1 MNSTTVMIRLAR
13 FLALPLALAAL
24 CPDFL
29 SPAHPDLQ
37 DLNQNFAPPS
47 RIHFRDAQ
55 GAFHWRPFVYRMEL
69 IDLLQG
75 TYREQQEYPY
85 PLRLFCDGYPYRFL
99 GFIPSSIH
107 LLNTTTP
114 GRFHPWGT
122 DDLGRD
128 VLARTLAGARSTLMV
143 LFLGISIYGLLGVA
157 IGALAGMAGG
167 WMDALLRRFC
177 EFVLALP
184 ALYLVLAVRA
194 QLPARMPFWQTA
206 VLTAATI
213 AAVAWPPMARGI
225 RGLIR
230 QIQNAGYA
238 EAARA
243 LGASPWQVFHR
254 HMLPALAPFVLAQA
268 VVAAPIFILGEVILS
283 FLNVGFQDAAVSWG
297 AMLRNLQDPRVLTD
311 FWWNLAPLGFVFL
324 TLFCLNNLGRQ
335 LARRDPSQLA

>member
-1 MNSTTVMIRLAR
+1 MSSATIMIRLAR
-13 FLALPLALAAL
+13 MLALPLVLAAS

-37 DLNQNFAPPS
+37 DLNLNFAPPS
-47 RIHFRDAQ
+47 RIHFWDAQ
-55 GAFHWRPFVYRMEL
+55 GVFHWRPFVYRMEV

-75 TYREQQEYPY
+75 TYQEQKEHSY
-85 PLRLFCDGYPYRFL
+85 PLHLFVAGYPYEFL
-99 GFIPSSIH
+99 GFIPSSTH
-107 LLNTTTP
+107 LLDSTTA
-114 GRFHPWGT
+114 GVFHPWGT

-128 VLARTLAGARSTLMV
+128 VLARTLAGARSTLLV
-143 LFLGISIYGLLGVA
+143 LFLGIAIYSLLGVA
-157 IGALAGMAGG
+157 VGALAGMAGG
-167 WMDALLRRFC
+167 WTDTLLMRFC

-213 AAVAWPPMARGI
+213 ASITWPPMARGI

-230 QIQNAGYA
+230 QIHSAGYA

-243 LGASPWQVFHR
+243 LGASPWQIFRR
-254 HMLPALAPFVLAQA
+254 HMLPALAPFALAQT

-283 FLNVGFQDAAVSWG
+283 FLNVGFQEAAVSWG
-297 AMLRNLQDPRVLTD
+297 AMLRNLRDPRVLTD
-311 FWWNLAPLGFVFL
+311 FWWNLAPLAFVFL
-324 TLFCLNNLGRQ
+324 TLFCLNNLGKQ